1 MSSHRQQ
8 ALLDVPLESAWQLV
22 ATPTLY
28 PTWWPRII
36 EVDGQEF
43 EEGDEFVQVVKD
55 PTGRTSSSFLIERRD
70 ELRELRMS
78 CNLTGTFAHWTLTSA
93 QDGTFVELEMGMQPK
108 GLRYRLMDAAIG
120 RTYFRKW
127 SAESLSALGDAARR
141 VDSPAPRE

>member
-8 ALLDVPLESAWQLV
+8 ALLDIPLESAWQLV

-36 EVDGQEF
+36 EVDGQRF

-55 PTGRTSSSFLIERRD
+55 PTGSTSSSFLIERRD

-78 CNLTGTFAHWTLTSA
+78 CNMTGTFAHWTLTAA
-93 QDGTFVELEMGMQPK
+93 QDGTFVELEMGMQPRS
-108 GLRYRLMDAAIG
+108 LRYRLMDAAIG

-127 SAESLSALGDAARR
+127 SQESLNALGAAARGR
-141 VDSPAPRE
+141 VG